1 MRPYFGVIFMVSLRQ
16 VQREDKALLF
26 NLLQKML
33 CEMTNYYD
41 NDIDSEGNFE
51 YRYFEGYF
59 SGAEPDRL
67 AFLIEADKKIA
78 GFLMVNAHSYIGQS
92 PDHVLAEFFVLPK
105 FRRKHVARDAVS
117 MLFRRL
123 PGAWEIKYHTRNIPA
138 ARLWNQT
145 ALPYAPQIHYF
156 AEHEEVL
163 SFRVTS
169 PL

>member
-1 MRPYFGVIFMVSLRQ
+1 MVTLRQ
-16 VQREDKALLF
+16 VRQEDKVLLF

-41 NDIDSEGNFE
+41 NDIDDEGNFE
-51 YRYFEGYF
+51 YRYFESYF

-67 AFLIEADKKIA
+67 AYLIEADGQVA

-105 FRRKHVARDAVS
+105 FRRKHVAWDAVTL
-117 MLFRRL
+117 LFRQL
-123 PGAWEIKYHTRNIPA
+123 PGAWEIKYHTRNLPA
-138 ARLWNQT
+138 ARLWNQ
-145 ALPYAPQIHYF
+145 AAQPYGPQLHHY

-163 SFRVTS
+163 AFCVSD